1 MKLVRLE
8 MENFRRARRLRWEV
22 PDGVTA
28 ILGPNGAGKS
38 TLLEAIAFALYGT
51 DALRTG
57 KELVRSEGASATD
70 AVRVSLEMEWG
81 GQAIHLVR
89 EMRGKNLQPQASLTV
104 DGAVLVPPGAGSSEA
119 ATRETTRRLG
129 MGLDAFLSTVVA
141 RQGELARLATAKP
154 LERKQLL
161 LRLLGIERL
170 DEAIERARGQ
180 RRDAEAGLAE
190 VRRRAN
196 PDAEA
201 VVAAAASAAESA
213 ARARDSA
220 REQATAAAQ
229 AATRALQALQ
239 EAQLAATRQQ
249 AARHRLEL
257 ASATLA
263 TLEAKE
269 AELAASLEKAQKAR
283 TEQARLEPLAAL
295 VPVRQA
301 AVEEAH
307 RLASAAA
314 LRAEGLRS
322 IAQME
327 SRRSLLAA
335 SLAQPI
341 PEDPGT
347 APDLANAVLLR
358 DQSAAAMA
366 VLAARTTEAEQHVVH
381 LRGLGADGPCP
392 TCARPLAGHLPSLLL
407 AQEQRAAAL
416 AEEETASRRRLAAA
430 ELELARL
437 RAAESAHRQR
447 AQLRSQALFLRE
459 REATEAAQLAID
471 IESARS
477 RLPAEVG
484 ALDPRP
490 LLVALREAEAAASA
504 RTRLAALAESVTAQ
518 EAAVARTQ
526 AELKGARAACE
537 AAKSDVAGQGPDPTP
552 LAQEAWARA
561 QAIDR
566 RFSQELAAAEV
577 ANARAEAAIAAARA
591 SLAAEL
597 GRRERERTLEREA
610 QHWGALAG
618 RSGGGLLDR
627 FRDHLAARIGPALQA
642 EASRLLARF
651 TGGRYTELILDSD
664 FGLYLSDG
672 GVPYTL
678 ERFSGG
684 EQDAAHLA
692 LRLAASRL
700 VAERAGA
707 DVRLLALDEVFG
719 SLDRE
724 RRDLV
729 VATLESLGGLYSQ
742 VLVISHLEGL
752 REALGQGV
760 EVVERDGA
768 AHLVS
773 HNG

>member
-1 MKLVRLE
+1 MKLVRIAL
-8 MENFRRARRLRWEV
+8 ENFRRARRLSWEV

-57 KELVRSEGASATD
+57 KDLVRTEGAGATD

-89 EMRGKNLQPQASLTV
+89 ELRGKNLQPQASLTV

-129 MGLDAFLSTVVA
+129 MDLDAFLSTVVA

-190 VRRRAN
+190 VRRLAV
-196 PDAEA
+196 PGAEA
-201 VVAAAASAAESA
+201 AVAEAQAGAVSAAQTRDAARKQAAAATQAATLALQSL
-213 ARARDSA
+213 
-220 REQATAAAQ
+220 QAAQ
-229 AATRALQALQ
+229 AAASL
-239 EAQLAATRQQ
+239 QQ

-257 ASATLA
+257 ATA
-263 TLEAKE
+263 
-269 AELAASLEKAQKAR
+269 AQKNLETRAAEEAVR
-283 TEQARLEPLAAL
+283 LEQAQQARIEQDRLAPLAGQ
-295 VPVRQA
+295 VPARQA
-301 AVEEAH
+301 ALEEAN

-314 LRAEGLRS
+314 LRAEGLRA

-327 SRRSLLAA
+327 SRLSTLTAN
-335 SLAQPI
+335 LAQPM
-341 PEDPGT
+341 PEDPGA
-347 APDLANAVLLR
+347 APDLAGAASPR
-358 DQSAAAMA
+358 DQAAAQAA
-366 VLAARTTEAEQHVVH
+366 VLAARTAEAERHLSH
-381 LRGLGADGPCP
+381 LRGLGSDGPCP
-392 TCARPLAGHLPSLLL
+392 TCARPLAGHLQTILLS
-407 AQEQRAAAL
+407 QEQQVASLSLEGA
-416 AEEETASRRRLAAA
+416 ASRRLLAAA
-430 ELELARL
+430 EAELSRL
-437 RAAESAHRQR
+437 RTAENVHRQLTQRR
-447 AQLRSQALFLRE
+447 AQALILRE
-459 REATEAAQLAID
+459 RETQETARLSAD
-471 IESARS
+471 IESAHK
-477 RLPAEVG
+477 RLPAEGTVP
-484 ALDPRP
+484 DPRP
-490 LLVALREAEAAASA
+490 LLAALREAEAAATA
-504 RTRLAALAESVTAQ
+504 RTRLAALAETVEAQ
-518 EAAVARTQ
+518 QEVVARTQ
-526 AELKGARAACE
+526 ADLNRSRALCE
-537 AAKSDVAGQGPDPTP
+537 AAKKEVAEQGPDPMP
-552 LAQEAWARA
+552 LAQESWARA
-561 QAIDR
+561 QALER
-566 RFSQELAAAEV
+566 RAAQELAAAEV
-577 ANARAEAAIAAARA
+577 AGARTEAALAAARA
-591 SLAAEL
+591 NLEAEL

-610 QHWGALAG
+610 QHWNALAG

-651 TGGRYTELILDSD
+651 TGGRYSELILDSD

-672 GVPYTL
+672 GVPYLL

-760 EVVERDGA
+760 EVVEQDGA
-768 AHLVS
+768 AQIRS